1 MATAPTP
8 EPLEPNVRL
17 ALWVS
22 AMMLL
27 TCGALVASIVYWS
40 KQNTQSTIAPTQLP
54 ANAVM
59 PKATSIPSC
68 LARTDHVMESDKTL
82 SPWTGVGAGMFHGEI
97 AIEKR
102 VVFFCDGPR

>member
-1 MATAPTP
+1 MNTPPAP
-8 EPLEPNVRL
+8 EPPEPNARL

-27 TCGALVASIVYWS
+27 MCGALVGSIVYWS

-54 ANAVM
+54 ANTVM

-68 LARTDHVMESDKTL
+68 LAWTDNVMASDETR
-82 SPWTGVGAGMFHGEI
+82 SPWIGVGAGMFHWEVDTE
-97 AIEKR
+97 AR
-102 VVFFCDGPR
+102 VASFCDGPY